1 MLVKSGIILGI
12 IGLILVAGS
21 FIFSP
26 ATQAETPKVAGQD
39 QRTEG
44 KRLFEAKGCAV
55 CHSHKSV
62 AGSGQIA
69 VAPDLSN
76 YKGTVDFTKQ
86 FLKDPKAI
94 KPSTRMPTLGLNTAE
109 IEALTIFLTTR

>member
-12 IGLILVAGS
+12 IGLILLAGS

-26 ATQAETPKVAGQD
+26 ATQAEAPKAVVQD
-39 QRTEG
+39 QVAEG

-62 AGSGQIA
+62 SGSGR
-69 VAPDLSN
+69 VNMAPILSD
-76 YKGTVDFTKQ
+76 YKGTADYTKQ

-94 KPSTRMPTLGLNTAE
+94 KTSSQMPNLNLNIAE
-109 IEALTIFLTTR
+109 IEALTAFLTTR